1 MDGINPAYA
10 RFCKTVLWLLLFAGL
25 SLIVPTLA
33 FLFGPLRIDSF
44 LSSAPPI

>member
-25 SLIVPTLA
+25 SLMVPALALA
-33 FLFGPLRIDSF
+33 FR
-44 LSSAPPI
+44 